1 MQWIAVSIILSI
13 VLTVAI
19 NVALRLFPRA
29 SEQIGQKLAEL
40 DDETTESGGVYVPWK
55 AMIVVSVVLT
65 VGLNLLFWTLR

>member
-1 MQWIAVSIILSI
+1 VQWIAVSIILSI

-40 DDETTESGGVYVPWK
+40 GESRSGGGVYVPWK
-55 AMIVVSVVLT
+55 AMIIVSVVLT